1 MTTRSLGPLAGLHW
15 LRRSI
20 HLGRG
25 NPRAVFGGAALLA
38 GVALVPSIVQLLLL
52 GAVQPGGEGAMAV
65 AVAATLMSLLLMPP
79 LIGGYLRVIDA
90 TERGLPARPTDVFAP
105 FKQGQGAG
113 RLIGLGMLITALYLL
128 MAWVVVSIF
137 GDGLL
142 TWYQQMAQ
150 LAQTPPVEPADL
162 PAPPDGFGRVLGLV
176 SLLALFLGGVYA
188 IGFGQVALGG
198 RRVGAALGDGIVGTL
213 KNLLPLLLLAIVA
226 MAAMLVIALVLG
238 MVLAVLGVIG
248 GLVHP
253 VLGAMLALPVYLAFL
268 LVLYVVLFGIMYF
281 LWRDVCADAPP
292 PPAANP
298 GEVAA

>member
-20 HLGRG
+20 HLGRR

-38 GVALVPSIVQLLLL
+38 GVALVPSIVQVLLL

-65 AVAATLMSLLLMPP
+65 ALAATLLSLVLMPP

-90 TERGLPARPTDVFAP
+90 SERGLPARSTDVFAP

-113 RLIGLGMLITALYLL
+113 RLISLGLLITGLYLL
-128 MAWVVVSIF
+128 MAWAVVSIF

-142 TWYQQMAQ
+142 TWYQQVAE
-150 LAQTPPVEPADL
+150 LAQRPPVEPEDL

-188 IGFGQVALGG
+188 IGFGQVALGA
-198 RRVGAALGDGIVGTL
+198 RRVGAAIGDGIVGTL
-213 KNLLPLLLLAIVA
+213 KNLLPLLVLAIVA

-238 MVLAVLGVIG
+238 MVLAVLGVVG
-248 GLVHP
+248 ALVHP
-253 VLGAMLALPVYLAFL
+253 LVGAALALPVYLGFL
-268 LVLYVVLFGIMYF
+268 LVLYVVLFGVMYF
-281 LWRDVCADAPP
+281 LWRDVCGDVPP
-292 PPAANP
+292 PPANP

>member
-105 FKQGQGAG
+105 FKQGQDAG
-113 RLIGLGMLITALYLL
+113 RLIGLGMLITAIYLL

-198 RRVGAALGDGIVGTL
+198 RRVALLGEQRLRNASLLTGSRDAFITDLDTRSAWGSVLQLGVELPIDPTWSVSLDARKIFLKTKATGTL
-213 KNLLPLLLLAIVA
+213 PAFGGASTRADVRLNPL
-226 MAAMLVIALVLG
+226 
-238 MVLAVLGVIG
+238 
-248 GLVHP
+248 
-253 VLGAMLALPVYLAFL
+253 
-268 LVLYVVLFGIMYF
+268 VVLLSVGRRF
-281 LWRDVCADAPP
+281 
-292 PPAANP
+292 
-298 GEVAA
+298 